1 MVVSLVWCGVVQRGS
16 SNWCAGRRAGSH
28 VNLSRLKCICSA
40 ETGSWVGDHTLK
52 TVPVV
57 CFYET
62 HKGRGW
68 ITDKEPNGQKP
79 IAN

>member
-1 MVVSLVWCGVVQRGS
+1 MMVSLLWCGVVQRGS
-16 SNWCAGRRAGSH
+16 AGRRAVSH
-28 VNLSRLKCICSA
+28 VNQKPGVGL
-40 ETGSWVGDHTLK
+40 ETHK

-57 CFYET
+57 CFHET
-62 HKGRGW
+62 HTGMAW

>member
-1 MVVSLVWCGVVQRGS
+1 MVVSLLWCGVVQRGS

-28 VNLSRLKCICSA
+28 VNQKPGVGL
-40 ETGSWVGDHTLK
+40 ETHK

-57 CFYET
+57 CFHET
-62 HKGRGW
+62 HTGRAW